1 MFNTLIRNTAVS
13 AIAYLVISV
22 LGIWVTGALASTY
35 GLAAFG
41 TIALARLFTA
51 TGLVGVFDLGAP
63 ENASHVI
70 AQARTTGN
78 WAEAWRS
85 VQWLLL
91 FALMAAVFCMAVI
104 LTFSSVLGGWIG
116 VERASAE
123 MFAYALAVSAI
134 VLPLCLTAQVA
145 EGVIRGFER
154 YAVVRGLEVTT
165 SLAYAVGCWVLI
177 SLREPFF
184 WVIYLYIALASIR
197 ALAAY
202 YLAWS
207 VLKPRVAAADMR
219 HASGV
224 WRHMLERTRIVA
236 PNKILT
242 TLQTQSVPF
251 VVGLTVGVAG
261 AGAYDLLMRLPRFAK
276 STLGLL
282 NSAVLPFASR
292 LEAANSQGALQTLYE
307 RGLVVIAFLTA
318 PPLFA
323 LAAFS
328 EPLLHLWVG
337 DALAHYWMWQ
347 SFAFSTPLVTA
358 IIGFASMSMF
368 SRTSVIR
375 VMALMVVLRL
385 FMQYGIAFLLIGKIG
400 ERAFILGATL
410 AVLITAIW
418 ELKML
423 LTLQQVGGPV
433 KRNLVSLFVLCAVL
447 AVLALPATP
456 YVTSVPRL
464 LSALAAFS
472 LLSWVMVWIVVIPKD
487 FQDRL
492 ISNLKNSFLSW
503 RK

>member
-1 MFNTLIRNTAVS
+1 MFKTLIRNTVIS
-13 AIAYLVISV
+13 AIAYFVISV
-22 LGIWVTGALASTY
+22 LGILVTGALASTY

-41 TIALARLFTA
+41 TITLARLFTA

-70 AQARTTGN
+70 ARARATDN
-78 WAEAWRS
+78 WPDAWRA
-85 VQWLLL
+85 VQWLLF
-91 FALMAAVFCMAVI
+91 FALIAAVLCTAVI
-104 LTFSSVLGGWIG
+104 LSFSGALGGWIG

-123 MFAYALAVSAI
+123 MFDHALVVSAI

-154 YAVVRGLEVTT
+154 YELVRGLEVTT
-165 SLAYAVGCWVLI
+165 SLAYSIGCWILI
-177 SLREPFF
+177 SLSEPFF
-184 WVIYLYIALASIR
+184 WVIYLYLALASVR

-202 YLAWS
+202 YLAWL
-207 VLKPRVAAADMR
+207 VLKPRVAAADMQ
-219 HASGV
+219 HASSE
-224 WRHMLERTRIVA
+224 WRQMLERTRIVA
-236 PNKILT
+236 PNKILA
-242 TLQTQSVPF
+242 TLQTQSIPF

-276 STLGLL
+276 SVLGLL

-292 LEAANSQGALQTLYE
+292 LEAANSQGALQTLYG
-307 RGLVVIAFLTA
+307 RGLIMIAFLTA

-323 LAAFS
+323 LAAIS

-337 DALAHYWMWQ
+337 DALAPYWIWQ
-347 SFAFSTPLVTA
+347 SFAFSTPLLTA

-375 VMALMVVLRL
+375 VMTLMVVLRL
-385 FMQYGIAFLLIGKIG
+385 FIQYGIAFLLVGKIG
-400 ERAFILGATL
+400 ERAFILGATI

-418 ELKML
+418 ELKMFL
-423 LTLQQVGGPV
+423 KLQQVGGSV
-433 KRNLVSLFVLCAVL
+433 KRNLMSLFALCAAL
-447 AVLALPATP
+447 AVMALPVAA
-456 YVTSVPRL
+456 YVTSIASL

-472 LLSWVMVWIVVIPKD
+472 LLSWTIVWILVIPED
-487 FQDRL
+487 FKNRL
-492 ISNLKNSFLSW
+492 VTNLKNSFFNW